1 MTSAGP
7 PHGAVDSA
15 DLTFMREALR
25 CANAARERGE
35 IPVGAVVVSCD
46 GTVLATAGNAP
57 IERHDPSGHAE
68 ILALRAAGAALANY
82 RLPGC
87 TIYVTLEPCA
97 MCAAALVHA
106 RVTRL
111 VYGAADPKTGACGSV
126 MDLVRDPRAN
136 HRIEVV
142 DGVLADEASA
152 LLKDF
157 FRERRGRGALDQPE
171 D

>member
-1 MTSAGP
+1 MSA
-7 PHGAVDSA
+7 AELA
-15 DLTFMREALR
+15 DLQFMREALR
-25 CANAARERGE
+25 CARAAGERGE
-35 IPVGAVVVSCD
+35 IPVGAALVSPD
-46 GTVLATAGNAP
+46 GTLLAAAGNAP
-57 IERHDPSGHAE
+57 IERHDPSAHAE
-68 ILALRAAGAALANY
+68 IIVLRAGGHALRNY

-87 TIYVTLEPCA
+87 TIYVTLEPCP

-106 RVTRL
+106 RIGRL

-136 HRIEVV
+136 HRVEVI
-142 DGVLADEASA
+142 DGVLAAEAAA

-157 FRERRGRGALDQPE
+157 FRERRLRDGPVQPA